1 MKRSTVLA
9 SLLLGAAITTTTA
22 FSQPVKNTCKHDVTA
37 ILSHIVTDSCGC
49 FTDSSHITNIRGW
62 NKLNPGGPGV
72 PALIYNN
79 TQQHCNVWS
88 PKQLNQHK
96 LDPTRRD
103 NPSCFLLHWVP
114 GNWGNTLTF
123 TEYIGAMKHQ
133 HLYSDCNTTPLP
145 RKATYGPGFIHIQP
159 GAVYDVQSMSR

>member
-9 SLLLGAAITTTTA
+9 SLLLGAAMTATTT
-22 FSQPVKNTCKHDVTA
+22 FSQPVKNTCKHDVTE
-37 ILSHIVTDSCGC
+37 IIDHLNTDSCSS
-49 FTDSSHITNIRGW
+49 FTDSSHCKLMDRD
-62 NKLNPGGPGV
+62 KLNPGV

-88 PKQLNQHK
+88 RKQLNQHK

-133 HLYSDCNTTPLP
+133 HLYSDCNTKPLP
-145 RKATYGPGFIHIQP
+145 RKGT
-159 GAVYDVQSMSR
+159 